1 MAAPDKK
8 TEEEMHWLA
17 LRLVPGLGTRV
28 ALRLVEA
35 LGSAVDVFRASSTE
49 LEALGVASH
58 VVRNIAAG
66 TVYEEA
72 IREAEKARQ
81 LGISFLTFR
90 SSDYPP
96 LLKEIFDPPLLLYAQ
111 GNIDLLKSPGLAI
124 VGTRKPTAY
133 GRAITGRL
141 ASDLAGRGLT
151 IVSGLARGIDSA
163 AHRGALDAG
172 GKTIAVLGSGID
184 VVYPAES
191 KKLFAEI
198 AEKGLLLSEFAVGSF
213 PAPQNFPIRNRIIS
227 GLSLGVVIVEAAQY
241 SGSLITARLGME
253 QNREVF
259 AVPGSLTNRFSWG
272 PHILIKQGA
281 KLVQDWRDIVEELPA
296 KVRQELSSLSDATG
310 SADKASLFAESLSAP
325 GKAIYDL
332 LKVDEPVHIDEVLD
346 ALPQFSPSLVLANL
360 LDLEF
365 RNLVRQLPGK
375 NFVKTL

>member
-1 MAAPDKK
+1 MAAPGKK
-8 TEEEMHWLA
+8 TEEELHWLA

-241 SGSLITARLGME
+241 SGSLITARLAME

-296 KVRQELSSLSDATG
+296 KVRQELSSPSDATG

-365 RNLVRQLPGK
+365 RSLVRQLPGK

>member
-1 MAAPDKK
+1 MTAPGKK

-35 LGSAVDVFRASSTE
+35 LGSALDVFRASSTE
-49 LEALGVASH
+49 LEALGVSSH

-72 IREAEKARQ
+72 IREAERARQ

-90 SSDYPP
+90 SSDYPQ

-124 VGTRKPTAY
+124 VGARKPTAY

-141 ASDLAGRGLT
+141 ASDLANRGLT
-151 IVSGLARGIDSA
+151 IVSGLARGIDST

-172 GKTIAVLGSGID
+172 GKTIGVLGSGID

-198 AEKGLLLSEFAVGSF
+198 AEKGLLLSEFTVGSF

-241 SGSLITARLGME
+241 SGSLITARLAME

-296 KVRQELSSLSDATG
+296 KVRQELSSPQDATE
-310 SADKASLFAESLSAP
+310 SADKASLSAESLSAP

-346 ALPQFSPSLVLANL
+346 ALPQFSSSLILANL

-365 RNLVRQLPGK
+365 RSLVRQLPGK

>member
-1 MAAPDKK
+1 MTAPGKK

-35 LGSAVDVFRASSTE
+35 LGSALDVFRASSTE
-49 LEALGVASH
+49 LEALGVSSH

-72 IREAEKARQ
+72 IREAERARQ

-90 SSDYPP
+90 SSDYPQ

-124 VGTRKPTAY
+124 VGARKPTAY

-141 ASDLAGRGLT
+141 ASDLANRGLT
-151 IVSGLARGIDSA
+151 IVSGLARGIDST

-172 GKTIAVLGSGID
+172 GKTIGVLGSGID

-198 AEKGLLLSEFAVGSF
+198 AEKGLLLSEFTVGSF

-241 SGSLITARLGME
+241 SGSLIRARLAME

-296 KVRQELSSLSDATG
+296 KVRQELSSPQDATE
-310 SADKASLFAESLSAP
+310 SADKASLSAESLSAP

-346 ALPQFSPSLVLANL
+346 ALPQFSSSLILANL

-365 RNLVRQLPGK
+365 RSLVRQLPGK